1 MRHIGAG
8 TGDESQ
14 RLSPNMALEATLAK
28 LARLSSALSSEGVR
42 MQKENHVEEL
52 YDRVQ
57 KTACSRF
64 FAHDRLKKHHAAS
77 LWTIAIF
84 SVGLIVIPLI
94 ATFDL
99 HARFSENYISF
110 IQVLLAIVILTI
122 SIMLNMS
129 NFAVRA
135 DRIHKC
141 GMVLNALARK
151 IHGKIETGCNEG
163 EYEALVN
170 EYSDILQAYENH
182 SRIDYLFTK
191 RHMTNYYN
199 VRWYQSVYY
208 EVVYWLQFSPYAI
221 LIVFEGVWIYMLIKP
236 T

>member
-1 MRHIGAG
+1 MH
-8 TGDESQ
+8 S
-14 RLSPNMALEATLAK
+14 LSA
-28 LARLSSALSSEGVR
+28 EGVSV
-42 MQKENHVEEL
+42 QKEDHVEEL

-77 LWTIAIF
+77 LWTIAFF

-94 ATFDL
+94 QTFGL
-99 HARFSENYISF
+99 QARFSENYIGF

-151 IHGKIETGCNEG
+151 VHGKLDGGCSEE

-170 EYSDILQAYENH
+170 EYNNILQAYENH

-191 RHMTNYYN
+191 RHMTNYYK
-199 VRWYQSVYY
+199 VKWYQSAYY
-208 EVVYWLQFSPYAI
+208 EALYWLQFSPYAI
-221 LIVFEGVWIYMLIKP
+221 LIAFEGIWIYMLVTP

>member
-1 MRHIGAG
+1 
-8 TGDESQ
+8 
-14 RLSPNMALEATLAK
+14 
-28 LARLSSALSSEGVR
+28 
-42 MQKENHVEEL
+42 MQKHSHLEEL

-77 LWTIAIF
+77 LWTIAFF

-94 ATFDL
+94 QTFGL
-99 HARFSENYISF
+99 HTRFSESYIGF
-110 IQVLLAIVILTI
+110 IQVVLAIVILTI

-129 NFAVRA
+129 NFSVRA

-141 GMVLNALARK
+141 GMVLNALARRV
-151 IHGKIETGCNEG
+151 HGKLGAGCSED
-163 EYEALVN
+163 EYEALVT
-170 EYSDILQAYENH
+170 EYNDILQAYENH

-191 RHMTNYYN
+191 RHMTNYYK
-199 VRWYQSVYY
+199 VKWYQSAYY
-208 EVVYWLQFSPYAI
+208 EALYWLQFSPYAI
-221 LIVFEGVWIYMLIKP
+221 LIVFEGAWIYMLVKP